1 MTIGNEIPVIRSKF
15 LEGLM
20 TVQNV
25 VFSKGTLQILSMPVH
40 VEDNQMLVRPPTWL
54 FLCGA

>member
-1 MTIGNEIPVIRSKF
+1 MKFTVIRSKF

-25 VFSKGTLQILSMPVH
+25 VSSKGSLQILSNALIH
-40 VEDNQMLVRPPTWL
+40 VENNQMVITTTDLDLSMR
-54 FLCGA
+54 